1 MSTIH
6 QASHGL
12 GMQSSNVSSIRAPA
26 SPHTFRETSDEH
38 MKHTIRN
45 LRVDL
50 HKIPAVVFE
59 KFMIN
64 MNQLRG
70 LKGIFYTLKLNKE
83 VMGAG

>member
-1 MSTIH
+1 
-6 QASHGL
+6 
-12 GMQSSNVSSIRAPA
+12 
-26 SPHTFRETSDEH
+26 

-70 LKGIFYTLKLNKE
+70 LKGIFYTLELNKE